1 MLLDFGAQPLMLGK
15 IVVDGPELI
24 DADLDPSP
32 YQILTSMGGSKKTQR
47 LTKQAQLWSKLI
59 PTDQQTTLKCKLE

>member
-1 MLLDFGAQPLMLGK
+1 VLLDFGAQPLMLGK

-47 LTKQAQLWSKLI
+47 LTKQAQL
-59 PTDQQTTLKCKLE
+59 